1 MIYPLARKNK
11 EYLFYFVL
19 FSKCNKAFIS
29 ITFNCMFNIKQV
41 SRTNNEMDAGIF
53 YLGKDNPHSDMET
66 VKINQDSESA

>member
-1 MIYPLARKNK
+1 
-11 EYLFYFVL
+11 
-19 FSKCNKAFIS
+19 
-29 ITFNCMFNIKQV
+29 MFNIKQV